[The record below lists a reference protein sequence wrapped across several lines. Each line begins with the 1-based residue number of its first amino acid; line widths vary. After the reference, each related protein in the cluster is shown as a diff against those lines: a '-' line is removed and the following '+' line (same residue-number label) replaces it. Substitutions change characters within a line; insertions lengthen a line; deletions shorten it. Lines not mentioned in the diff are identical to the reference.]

1 MQRRSFL
8 KKASLGAVAGTAAVA
23 APVFAQDAPTLNWR
37 MPSSFPKTLDTL
49 YGAGEQF
56 AKYITEGSGGKFNV
70 RAFPAGEIVPPLQIL
85 DAVQNNTVQMGHTSS
100 YYYFGK
106 DPILCF
112 DTAVPFGLNA
122 RQTMAWMYDGNGTK
136 LIREILKPYN
146 IINFPMGNTG
156 VQMGGWFRKE
166 IKTVADLKGLKMRTA
181 GFAGEV
187 LSRLGVVPQQLAGG
201 DIYPALEKGT
211 LDAVEFVGPYDDQK
225 FGFAKVAK
233 HYYYPGWWEAGAQ
246 LSLYVNIEEYQK
258 LPESYKSLID
268 AAARATNVT
277 LLAKYDN
284 RNAAALRSLIG
295 QGAVLHQFPKA
306 VMEASWDAAN
316 QVYAEFCAK
325 DPKYKEV
332 YDDYM
337 GYRDAQV
344 PWFRVAEGS
353 YDAFISAQLS
363 KKK

>member
-8 KKASLGAVAGTAAVA
+8 KKASLGAVAGTATVA
-23 APVFAQDAPTLNWR
+23 APVFAQDAPTFNWR
-37 MPSSFPKTLDTL
+37 LASSFPKTLDTL
-49 YGAGEQF
+49 YGASEQF
-56 AKYITEGSGGKFNV
+56 AKYINEGSGGKFTV
-70 RAFPAGEIVPPLQIL
+70 RTFPAGEIVPPLAIL
-85 DAVQNNTVQMGHTSS
+85 DAVQKNTIEMGHTPS

-122 RQTMAWMYDGNGTK
+122 RQTMAWMYDGDGMK
-136 LIREILKPYN
+136 LMRDVFKSYDIV
-146 IINFPMGNTG
+146 NFPMGNTG

-166 IKTVADLKGLKMRTA
+166 IKAVADLKGLKMRTA
-181 GFAGEV
+181 GFAGDV
-187 LSRLGVVPQQLAGG
+187 LSRLGVIPQQLAAG

-246 LSLYVNIEEYQK
+246 VSLYINAGEYQK
-258 LPESYKSLID
+258 LPESYKTLID

-277 LLAKYDN
+277 LLARYDN
-284 RNAAALRSLIG
+284 RNALALKTLIS
-295 QGAVLHQFPKA
+295 QGAVLHQFPRP
-306 VMEASWDAAN
+306 VLEASWDAAN
-316 QVYAEFCAK
+316 LVYAELCAK
-325 DPKYKEV
+325 DPKFKAV
-332 YDDYM
+332 FDSYM

-353 YDAFISAQLS
+353 YDSFISSMLA